1 MQIWTSDGATR
12 IATLLCSVLS
22 NRLIGYWLN
31 TESVTSQHTNWT
43 SGLPGK
49 GWKWK
54 LFRSQAKI
62 YFWSTSEFQPSSRP
76 STFVT
81 RFILPPSTRSRMAR
95 LLLLFAI
102 LGSTTAIFFFETPVS
117 QSIHILREGA
127 KSQSLWGSPKKT
139 IIKFSHVKKLS
150 SFSYKKTFF
159 CTFAYLVIPF
169 NMGFFSQCYASF
181 DIYLKSPDQH
191 LWCRLR
197 LPGNPQPRW
206 RQLPNYDHVHI

>member
-81 RFILPPSTRSRMAR
+81 QFTLPPSTRSQMAR

-127 KSQSLWGSPKKT
+127 KSQSLWDGGVSQKKQSLNFHMWKSYQVFH
-139 IIKFSHVKKLS
+139 IKRP
-150 SFSYKKTFF
+150 FF
-159 CTFAYLVIPF
+159 AP
-169 NMGFFSQCYASF
+169 
-181 DIYLKSPDQH
+181 
-191 LWCRLR
+191 
-197 LPGNPQPRW
+197 LPIW
-206 RQLPNYDHVHI
+206 